1 MSKWY
6 VAMSCSFMCS
16 VMHTCVLTVY
26 VSFRGTST
34 HKGTQ
39 PLFLFIHL
47 DYFQSYMVD
56 LDEH

>member
-26 VSFRGTST
+26 VSFRGTNT
-34 HKGTQ
+34 HKGIQT
-39 PLFLFIHL
+39 LFLFIHL